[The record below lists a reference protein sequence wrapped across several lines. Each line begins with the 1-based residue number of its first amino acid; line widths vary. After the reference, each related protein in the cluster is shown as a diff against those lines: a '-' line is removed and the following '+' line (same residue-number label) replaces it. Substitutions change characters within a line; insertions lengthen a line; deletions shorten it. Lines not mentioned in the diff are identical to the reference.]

1 LYTPFDRHLD
11 ETYEAALTL
20 PKTQNGKR
28 HKSKKEEA
36 VVTGPPT
43 YAFHKQYVKDVSE
56 LIRGEKSARKQ
67 MELVQKEFGKEQ
79 KQKEKAA
86 LKGWRLTKFS
96 QYKVAY
102 VLPELKS
109 EGQRRLSFA
118 LPFLRALALSNLD
131 NLIVIQETENKK
143 LKEGSSP
150 R

>member
-20 PKTQNGKR
+20 PETQNGKR
-28 HKSKKEEA
+28 HKSKKVEA
-36 VVTGPPT
+36 VVSGPPT

-56 LIRGEKSARKQ
+56 LIRGEKSAKKQ

-79 KQKEKAA
+79 KEKAA
-86 LKGWRLTKFS
+86 LKGWRLTRFP
-96 QYKVAY
+96 QFKVAY
-102 VLPELKS
+102 VLPESKS
-109 EGQRRLSFA
+109 EGQRRPSFT
-118 LPFLRALALSNLD
+118 LHLLRAVALSNLD

-143 LKEGSSP
+143 LKEGTSP